1 MLVHLRTKHMHS
13 VADLY
18 GADPGCSQ
26 KYPDAKQ
33 FRTKPLANFEELET
47 LFSGVSATGT
57 HNWSSGMEGISQMGK
72 TTTAFSPAICCDNY
86 VRLTEEDEN
95 IPSNPNPE
103 HPSLNHPI
111 QDDEQPTEKKQ
122 KKRKVDETR
131 EEICKIV
138 SVLEK
143 SDNNGPSM
151 TDCFSMLKRFLNYKD
166 PLYFIA
172 TSALCKRKEY
182 REVCIQMDS
191 DEERLGWIQ
200 SLQK

>member
-1 MLVHLRTKHMHS
+1 
-13 VADLY
+13 
-18 GADPGCSQ
+18 
-26 KYPDAKQ
+26 
-33 FRTKPLANFEELET
+33 
-47 LFSGVSATGT
+47 
-57 HNWSSGMEGISQMGK
+57 MEGIPEMGK
-72 TTTAFSPAICCDNY
+72 TTSAFSPEICCDSY

-111 QDDEQPTEKKQ
+111 QDDEQPTKKSIEQPTEKKQ
-122 KKRKVDETR
+122 KKRKIDETR

-151 TDCFSMLKRFLNYKD
+151 ADCFSILKRFLNYKD

-172 TSALCKRKEY
+172 TNALCKRKEY
-182 REVCIQMDS
+182 REVWMKMDS